1 MYSQQDLEAAEQ
13 QIRHAQHLIEL
24 HQNIIDRLKE
34 AGQSTRLADG
44 LMAKMQAGLAAR
56 MRHMDDVATDL
67 RQRHA
72 EQLATPL
79 PTT

>member
-1 MYSQQDLEAAEQ
+1 MYSQQDLETARLK
-13 QIRHAQHLIEL
+13 IRHAQQLIEL

-56 MRHMDDVATDL
+56 MRHLDDVMADL
-67 RQRHA
+67 KQDGS
-72 EQLATPL
+72 EEPLAPL
-79 PTT
+79 EAR